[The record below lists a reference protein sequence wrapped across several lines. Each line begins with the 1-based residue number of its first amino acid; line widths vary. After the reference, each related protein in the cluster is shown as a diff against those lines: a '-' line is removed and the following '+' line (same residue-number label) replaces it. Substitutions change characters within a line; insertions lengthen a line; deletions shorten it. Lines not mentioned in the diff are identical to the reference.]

1 MTYEVEIEGRS
12 ALVHIRQ
19 VDGGYAI
26 SVDEGSDSV
35 WSARRLG
42 EAEWMVANGGPGRP
56 VGLHLDGERAE
67 LQISGHSLR
76 AKVSD
81 PRKSALDALGG
92 AGSGD
97 VVSPMPGVVVRIGV
111 AQGDTVAA
119 GQVLIVVEAM
129 KMENEFKSPCS
140 GVVSE
145 VLVAVGE
152 ALETGA
158 RLIHVEP
165 DE

>member
-1 MTYEVEIEGRS
+1 MTYEVVLEGRT
-12 ALVHIRQ
+12 ALVHIRA
-19 VDGGYAI
+19 VNGGYAV
-26 SVDEGSDSV
+26 SVDEGAEV
-35 WSARRLG
+35 MWSARRLG
-42 EAEWMVANGGPGRP
+42 EAEWMMGQGGPGRA
-56 VGLHLDGERAE
+56 VGLHLNGERAE

-97 VVSPMPGVVVRIGV
+97 VVSPMPGVVVRIPV
-111 AQGDTVAA
+111 SQGDVVAE
-119 GQVLIVVEAM
+119 GEVLIVVEAM

-145 VLVAVGE
+145 VLVTVGE
-152 ALETGA
+152 ALDSGA